1 MMYKAIICLFLS
13 LYSIYSYGQELIIT
27 QKIDK
32 DSISIKWL
40 PNNFEQYQKIALEGA
55 QIVRIAASKN
65 STYEQLDF
73 SQGKKW
79 TIAPAKERFDQL
91 DSKNPKEEK
100 QIALLETVYEN
111 NLPETL
117 LDFSFASAL
126 SENVINPDF
135 QFVLGN
141 IFVDKSYSKK
151 ETYVYRITV
160 DGFEACY
167 VFIDPKTETSYPGIA
182 DVSLSL
188 DKKKVAELIW
198 NKKTYE
204 NLALGY
210 DIEHSM
216 DKEKDGA
223 FLDTLPFIPFSS
235 EQQIDRTQAR
245 YRHNP
250 EPGHF
255 HYYRIHGIDLF
266 GHRSLLSERQKIYVP
281 LLIDAWTEI
290 DTLYASDETRIIKG
304 SIHPNTDKPN
314 IKEIL
319 LVRSSERDG
328 LYSELKSL
336 TYSDSVVRFSITEN
350 ETGDHYYYKIA
361 LTNKDDSVFSAP
373 RYLFTLDQKP
383 PNPPTQ
389 LEGKIDSSGIVKL
402 TWTAPEDD
410 DIKGYRVYRANQI
423 REEFIE
429 ITSQFVTEMIFTDTL
444 ALDNL
449 SSEVYYC
456 MSATDLNYNKS
467 IMSDTIL
474 VLKPDTIAPI
484 PCILKDVQIK
494 DTVLKVIWINSD
506 SEDIGN
512 NFLLRKTGVNIDT
525 VFQWTGTQTEFND
538 ETIDAGNN
546 YTYVIVTADKSK
558 NIASSKEF
566 TRFYEPGFRKPLT
579 NFTADA
585 NMDEKSIVLSWDRP
599 KDEVY
604 SYQIFRTKEGGKLRQ
619 LKTISDAA
627 VTSLKDKNVSINNK
641 YIYSVKYIN
650 QDGIHSIPAKGSVIY
665 Q

>member
-1 MMYKAIICLFLS
+1 MMYKVIICLFLS

-117 LDFSFASAL
+117 LDFSFASAI

-151 ETYVYRITV
+151 ETYVYKISV
-160 DGFEACY
+160 NGFDANY
-167 VFIDPKTETSYPGIA
+167 VFIDPKSETSYPIIA
-182 DVSLSL
+182 DASLSL

-204 NLALGY
+204 NFALGY

-216 DKEKDGA
+216 DKQKEGA

-255 HYYRIHGIDLF
+255 HYYRVHGIDLF
-266 GHRSLLSERQKIYVP
+266 GHRSLLSEWQKIYVP

-290 DTLYASDETRIIKG
+290 DTLYSSDEKRVIEG
-304 SIHPNTDKPN
+304 SIHLNADKPN
-314 IKEIL
+314 ISEVL
-319 LVRSSERDG
+319 LVRSSQREG
-328 LYSELKSL
+328 AYSEVKSIKY
-336 TYSDSVVRFSITEN
+336 TDSIVRFNITEN
-350 ETGDHYYYKIA
+350 ETGDHYYYKLA
-361 LTNKDDSVFSAP
+361 LTNKDDSVFSVP

-383 PNPPTQ
+383 PNPPTR
-389 LEGKIDSSGIVKL
+389 LEGEIDSSGIVKL
-402 TWTAPEDD
+402 TWTAPEDK
-410 DIKGYRVYRANQI
+410 DIRGYRVYRANQI
-423 REEFIE
+423 KEEFIE
-429 ITSQFVTEMIFTDTL
+429 ITSQFVTENTFIDTL

-449 SSEVYYC
+449 SSEVFYC
-456 MSATDLNYNKS
+456 MSATDLNYNRSK
-467 IMSDTIL
+467 MSDTIL

-484 PCILKDVQIK
+484 PCVLKDVQIN
-494 DTVLKVIWINSD
+494 DTLLKVIWINSD

-512 NFLLRKTGVNIDT
+512 NFLLRKSKGTVDT
-525 VFQWTGTQTEFND
+525 VFQWNDKQSEFND
-538 ETIDAGNN
+538 ENIDAGSN
-546 YTYVIVTADKSK
+546 YTYLIVTADKSK
-558 NIASSKEF
+558 NETASEEF
-566 TRFYEPGFRKPLT
+566 SRFYEPGFRKPLT
-579 NFTADA
+579 NFTVNA
-585 NMDEKSIVLSWDRP
+585 NMEEKSIVLSWDQPRD
-599 KDEVY
+599 KVY
-604 SYQIFRTKEGGKLRQ
+604 SYQIFRAKEGGKLRQ

-627 VTSLKDKNVSINNK
+627 VTVYRDKNVSINNK

-650 QDGIHSIPAKGSVIY
+650 QDGIHSIPSRGSVIY